1 MIYCMNKT
9 AEEITKSPFPDK
21 MTFREMLTN
30 LFNTDFLTEE
40 ELRTICD
47 AGEMYANGCLS
58 QHKAQSFAMKW
69 VKASERLPNEAHVGE
84 EIVYEL
90 LNHVYCAHAW
100 HNTPDEI
107 SLFKNAV
114 LRWLD
119 EGD

>member
-9 AEEITKSPFPDK
+9 AAQI
-21 MTFREMLTN
+21 
-30 LFNTDFLTEE
+30 LTEH
-40 ELRTICD
+40 LHSPTISD
-47 AGEMYANGCLS
+47 KQFEDILNAMEAY
-58 QHKAQSFAMKW
+58 KAQSSGMKW
-69 VKASERLPNEAHVGE
+69 VKASERLPNEVHVGE